1 MPDMDGL
8 ETTKLIRKKIST
20 TMSTRAL
27 CRIVFAPRLLVP
39 TRVGLLQNIIDL
51 DVAKLVIYII

>member
-1 MPDMDGL
+1 
-8 ETTKLIRKKIST
+8 
-20 TMSTRAL
+20 MSTRAL
-27 CRIVFAPRLLVP
+27 CRIAFAPHLLVP